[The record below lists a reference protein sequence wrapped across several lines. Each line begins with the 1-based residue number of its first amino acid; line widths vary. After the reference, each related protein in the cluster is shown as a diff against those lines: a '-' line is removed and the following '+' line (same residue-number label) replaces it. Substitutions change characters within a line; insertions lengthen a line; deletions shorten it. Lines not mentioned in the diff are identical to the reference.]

1 MSDKGKLSGFDVP
14 AKNRDKMLKH
24 SLNDVFRDS

>member
-14 AKNRDKMLKH
+14 TENWDKMLKTNIPFIMY
-24 SLNDVFRDS
+24 L